1 LSWQYYC
8 HSGSLT
14 VKRELRHAPSTPA
27 ARGLVDDVGMWTHQV
42 QRLVR
47 RPIADVRMDIARI
60 VDATWRRVT
69 TVATTEH
76 HGRRADWI
84 SDGPGSDDIDIV
96 ITWSLTDLDDATYVV
111 VTLDEFERGPDPIE
125 GLEQLL
131 DVLATSRR
139 VAHP

>member
-1 LSWQYYC
+1 
-8 HSGSLT
+8 
-14 VKRELRHAPSTPA
+14 
-27 ARGLVDDVGMWTHQV
+27 MWTHQA

-47 RPIADVRMDIARI
+47 RPIADVREDIERI
-60 VDATWRRVT
+60 VDATWRRLT

-76 HGRRADWI
+76 HGRRSDWI

-111 VTLDEFERGPDPIE
+111 ITLDELERGPDPIE